1 MGGGPLYFVLSLT
14 AFVVGFLPGLLA
26 TWLSM
31 RGELP
36 RSEWWPLLKVIG
48 VARAATAVVAGVLLP
63 LVLAVA
69 GLVASYFWSNGVG
82 VAGYIAPAVLG
93 GWVMAVVPRWLAT
106 LALAS
111 AWTYYF
117 ATLPLALRLERALVR
132 RLNSRFATPE
142 LVAAAGRGMRT
153 AYAVQAL
160 VVIVVLWEVHWH

>member
-14 AFVVGFLPGLLA
+14 AFVVGFVPGLLA

-31 RGELP
+31 RGELERP
-36 RSEWWPLLKVIG
+36 QWWPLLKVIG
-48 VARAATAVVAGVLLP
+48 IARGVTALLAGVALP
-63 LVLAVA
+63 LLLAVA
-69 GLVASYFWSNGVG
+69 GLVASYFWSNGTG
-82 VAGYIAPAVLG
+82 VLGYVAPAVLG
-93 GWVMAVVPRWLAT
+93 GWVMAVVPHWLGT

-117 ATLPLALRLERALVR
+117 ATLPLALRLERGVVR
-132 RLNSRFATPE
+132 RLNPRFATPE
-142 LVAAAGRGMRT
+142 LTQAAARGTRT

>member
-14 AFVVGFLPGLLA
+14 AFVVGFVPGLLA

-36 RSEWWPLLKVIG
+36 RAKWWSLLKVIG
-48 VARAATAVVAGVLLP
+48 LARGATALLAGIVVP

-69 GLVASYFWSNGVG
+69 GLVASYFWSNGTG
-82 VAGYIAPAVLG
+82 VLGYVAPAVLG
-93 GWVMAVVPRWLAT
+93 GWVMAVVPRWLGT

-117 ATLPLALRLERALVR
+117 ATLALALRLERSVVR
-132 RLNSRFATPE
+132 RLNPDFATPE
-142 LVAAAGRGMRT
+142 LAEAAGRGIRT